1 MLSNKSVKLAGL
13 ALGLMLAAGCQNQ
26 GTTPASAAVNATKPA
41 AAQIQRPPVS
51 AQQSAPQ
58 RQAQAEQTVITVHL
72 AQEKSEP
79 SLVAVELGENEMLYA
94 LPQPILTQADMLQV
108 TPVTAQN
115 GQTFIM
121 FDLTPQGR
129 AKLANVSTQAQGHFF
144 LISAKGQLI
153 SVAQIAEP
161 MTDGKLLISTNGAG
175 HTQQVLQLLR

>member
-1 MLSNKSVKLAGL
+1 MLSNTSLKVASL
-13 ALGLMLAAGCQNQ
+13 ALGLMLVAGCQHQ
-26 GTTPASAAVNATKPA
+26 GATQADAGAQATKPA
-41 AAQIQRPPVS
+41 AAQAQRPSVS

-72 AQEKSEP
+72 AQQQSES
-79 SLVAVELGENEMLYA
+79 SLLAVDLDGANKLYA
-94 LPQPILTQADMLQV
+94 LPQPILTQADMQQV
-108 TPVTAQN
+108 TPVTAAD
-115 GQTFIM
+115 GSTYIM
-121 FDLTPQGR
+121 FEMTPQGR
-129 AKLANVSTQAQGHFF
+129 VKLADVSRQAQGHFF

>member
-41 AAQIQRPPVS
+41 SVQVQRPPVS

-58 RQAQAEQTVITVHL
+58 RQVQAEQTIITVHV
-72 AQEKSEP
+72 AQVQPES
-79 SLVAVELGENEMLYA
+79 SLIAVALSENETLYA
-94 LPQPILTQADMLQV
+94 LPKPVLIQSDILQV
-108 TPVTAQN
+108 TPITAQN
-115 GQTFIM
+115 GQTYIM

-129 AKLANVSTQAQGHFF
+129 AKLANVSTQAKGHFF

-161 MTDGKLLISTNGAG
+161 MTDGKLLISTNGSE
-175 HTQQVLQLLR
+175 HTRQVLQLLR